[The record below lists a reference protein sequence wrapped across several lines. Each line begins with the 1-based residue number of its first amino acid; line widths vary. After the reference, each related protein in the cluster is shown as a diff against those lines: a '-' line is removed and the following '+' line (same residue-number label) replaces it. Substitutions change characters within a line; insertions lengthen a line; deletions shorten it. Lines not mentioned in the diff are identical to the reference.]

1 MPKKDK
7 MKNENEEQGGK
18 LKPTPAKDDPGKQTN
33 PGGKADPGKQSA
45 PGKQGD
51 PNRHGGNPPRR

>member
-1 MPKKDK
+1 
-7 MKNENEEQGGK
+7 MKNDKEQGAPGK
-18 LKPTPAKDDPGKQTN
+18 MPPTPAKQDPSKQTN

-51 PNRHGGNPPRR
+51 PNRHGGNPPKNPSRE